1 VRTKLTNAFVNSAQ
15 AAPGHERTLYFDED
29 LRCFALMVTRSGIRR
44 FVLQYR
50 LHGRSERLT
59 LKPGL
64 TLKEAR
70 REARKHLG
78 EVAKGNSPLG
88 ERRKKTLASA
98 NTVAAIAA
106 EYFRRDGKKLRSA
119 NWQQGA
125 LRRLV
130 FPRFGA
136 RQISSIKRSEIVRL
150 LDQIEDDNGPVMADA
165 VLAILR
171 KLFGWHASR
180 SDDFNSPIVRGIR
193 KQHSRARD
201 RVLSDDELR
210 QIWRATEPRGV
221 FNALVR
227 YLLLT
232 ATRRTEAARMTRAE
246 IKDSDWIIPASR
258 MKAGTAHV
266 VPLSGD
272 ARALLA
278 AMPVIGTGQFVFTN
292 DGRRAIA
299 DLVKPKR
306 DLDRRSGV
314 TGWRLHDL
322 RRTARSLMSRGGV
335 TPDVAERCLAHA
347 IGGVRG
353 IYDRHAYFAE
363 KQHAFEVLAA
373 EIRRIV
379 EPPSDNVV
387 PLRGGG

>member
-1 VRTKLTNAFVNSAQ
+1 
-15 AAPGHERTLYFDED
+15 LYFDED
-29 LRCFALMVTRSGIRR
+29 LRCFALMVTRSGVRR

-50 LHGRSERLT
+50 VHGRSERLT

-70 REARKHLG
+70 HEARKYLG
-78 EVAKGNSPLG
+78 EVAKGTSPLG
-88 ERRKKTLASA
+88 ERRKKKLASA

-119 NWQQGA
+119 NWQKVA

-136 RQISSIKRSEIVRL
+136 RQIDSIKRSEIVRL

-171 KLFGWHASR
+171 KLFSWHASR
-180 SDDFNSPIVRGIR
+180 SDEFNSPIVRGIR

-210 QIWRATEPRGV
+210 QIWRATGRPGV

-246 IKDSDWIIPASR
+246 ISDDDWIIPAQR
-258 MKAGTAHV
+258 MKAGIEHV

-272 ARALLA
+272 ARALLVEL
-278 AMPVIGTGQFVFTN
+278 PVIGTGQFVFTN
-292 DGRRAIA
+292 DGRRPIA
-299 DLVKPKR
+299 DLVKPKHE
-306 DLDRRSGV
+306 LDRRSGV

-322 RRTARSLMSRGGV
+322 RRTARSLMSRSGIS
-335 TPDVAERCLAHA
+335 PDVAERCLAHT

-353 IYDRHAYFAE
+353 IYDRHSYHAE
-363 KQHAFEVLAA
+363 KKRAFEVLAA
-373 EIRRIV
+373 EVRRIV
-379 EPPSDNVV
+379 DPPSGNVV
-387 PLRGGG
+387 ALRGG